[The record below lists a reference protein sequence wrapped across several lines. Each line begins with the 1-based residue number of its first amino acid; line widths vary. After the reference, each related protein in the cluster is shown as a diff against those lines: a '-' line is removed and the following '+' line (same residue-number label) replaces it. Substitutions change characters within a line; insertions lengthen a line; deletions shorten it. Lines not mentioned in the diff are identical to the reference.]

1 MKQNVQNQNGAQ
13 SQKSG
18 NPYVGLL
25 VGVLIVLALNGLVFP
40 NFMDRRVQA
49 VDYGRFIECVDSG
62 LVSEVAIE
70 NGEIY
75 FSVDRGNNN
84 VSAYHT
90 GEIDDP
96 ELVDRL
102 LQAKGANSDGKIAFR
117 KIVPKEDSPL
127 LNFILMWILPGIVFY
142 LIWKFTSRSIQSR
155 LGGGGNFMSFGS
167 SGAKIYADSD
177 IKTTF
182 ADVAG
187 QDEAKGALAEI
198 VDFLHNPSKYTD
210 IGASL
215 PKGALLVGPPGTGK
229 TLIAR
234 AVAGEAKVPFF
245 AI

>member
-102 LQAKGANSDGKIAFR
+102 L
-117 KIVPKEDSPL
+117 L
-127 LNFILMWILPGIVFY
+127 
-142 LIWKFTSRSIQSR
+142 TS
-155 LGGGGNFMSFGS
+155 
-167 SGAKIYADSD
+167 
-177 IKTTF
+177 
-182 ADVAG
+182 
-187 QDEAKGALAEI
+187 
-198 VDFLHNPSKYTD
+198 
-210 IGASL
+210 SL
-215 PKGALLVGPPGTGK
+215 
-229 TLIAR
+229 
-234 AVAGEAKVPFF
+234 
-245 AI
+245 